1 MLKEKAMNSKEQII
15 INGVTY
21 YKQQDINKG
30 LDEEHYITEFHL
42 LATHYNLLL
51 EDYARQTQE
60 CEELKSQIETYSKML
75 DSTEFRV
82 ALTDVRTGEREVWRK
97 LGSKADR
104 YCKALEEIEE
114 YIKKYECDNCE
125 DYVFGC
131 GDCGTPRDIL
141 DIINKAK
148 GEIMEIT

>member
-1 MLKEKAMNSKEQII
+1 MNSKEQII